1 MKSKNLQR
9 IIGVALSTVV
19 AFSMSA
25 MPVYSETKTKVL
37 AEMQEEEA
45 EDVLSVS
52 LPFDMSFSI
61 CIADKEQAALVASK
75 SFNITNYGDDDVVV
89 VVDAIH
95 YVFND
100 AENCEASNVPITP
113 EIMQK
118 SDKKLLYMQMLSDE
132 KASIQELV
140 MTDKPSEQK
149 NVFSIGTGENNTASF
164 RFFGSANSNT
174 AVNWKDKDVKVIA
187 NFSMYKKDVYEKLL
201 LEEETTEVSTSL
213 NVEQSSEVSESSSE
227 ATSEETTEVTTEE
240 TTEVVTTE
248 VTEITEQTTEDMV
261 VDVTE
266 NQPIYPLDEVIL
278 DDDSSDS
285 GAGAGSDFNTSG
297 GAIEVG
303 TTEETT
309 EVSTENSQ
317 GGGSDSNGNGN
328 GNSESVSEETSETT
342 SEETTETTET
352 TSEVTSEETSETTS
366 EESTEITSNDELDGS
381 TEDSSEE
388 NSSEDESVNADADE
402 SGLGKDANGGNSSM
416 TEADAVAD
424 EKVSG
429 DMEEEIEPEPDYP
442 TTSEPPFEEEGEE
455 VEEVEV
461 VEEVEEIE
469 EPADEEDIEEI
480 EEPADEEDIEAE

>member
-61 CIADKEQAALVASK
+61 CIVDKEQAALVASK

-89 VVDAIH
+89 VVDSIH

-248 VTEITEQTTEDMV
+248 VTEITEQTTEDTV

-317 GGGSDSNGNGN
+317 GGGSDSNGN
-328 GNSESVSEETSETT
+328 SESVSEETSETT
-342 SEETTETTET
+342 SEETTET

-416 TEADAVAD
+416 TEADAVTD

-429 DMEEEIEPEPDYP
+429 DMEEEIEPDPDYP
-442 TTSEPPFEEEGEE
+442 TTSEPPFEEE

-461 VEEVEEIE
+461 VEEVEDIE